1 MSGLKEIKQFSAKEN
16 KTEKIP
22 YKKWCKKRGWII
34 VGYLNKEENG
44 TK

>member
-1 MSGLKEIKQFSAKEN
+1 MTQNKIPAKTIKTE
-16 KTEKIP
+16 EKIP
-22 YKKWCKKRGWII
+22 YKKFNIKTGWII

>member
-1 MSGLKEIKQFSAKEN
+1 MEKSKIPAK
-16 KTEKIP
+16 KTETEEKIP